1 MNRRKFIRNAFI
13 AGTGAGL
20 LPGQQLF
27 AGPLPFSPNEKF
39 RVGLIGA
46 NGMGWSNMNAFL
58 KIPGVECTAIAD
70 VDQSVLERR
79 AEDAEKLQGIRPKL
93 FQDYRKMLEMKALDA
108 VIIGSPDHWHCLHL
122 CDSLDAGKHAYCE
135 KPLGRTIEECKV
147 MRAAAA
153 ANPRLLV
160 QVGQWQRSGPHYRA
174 ALDYLKSGKI
184 GNVRMVKTWSYVG
197 WKKPISTKPDS
208 PVPAGV
214 DYDLWLGPAP
224 KRPFNPNRFHFEFRW
239 FWDYAGGLMTDWGVH
254 ELDIAFE
261 GMGLKAPL
269 SVMASGGKFG
279 YPDSAAETPDT
290 LQAIYTFDRCNVSW
304 EHVLG
309 ISGGPYNRT
318 EGIAFIGNDATL
330 VVNRQG
336 WAVLPEQETG
346 KDGLLRY
353 RSDKLPDQEKPAN
366 ADYLL
371 LHVKNFLDCIANKT
385 PEKLNCNMDKAANV
399 AINSCIGNIA
409 QRLGR
414 KVYWDAASE
423 RFQND
428 PEADRLMEAGYEN
441 GWKLPVY

>member
-1 MNRRKFIRNAFI
+1 MNRRKFVKNVLA
-13 AGTGAGL
+13 AGAGASFL
-20 LPGQQLF
+20 S
-27 AGPLPFSPNEKF
+27 AGPLWAGSPIFSRSEKF

-58 KIPGVECTAIAD
+58 KVPGVECTAIAD
-70 VDQSVLERR
+70 VDLAVRERR
-79 AEDAEKLQGIRPKL
+79 AADAEKLQGSRPKL
-93 FQDYRKMLEMKALDA
+93 FNDYRKMLEMKELDA

-135 KPLGRTIEECKV
+135 KPLGRTIEECQV
-147 MRAAAA
+147 MRASAVRH
-153 ANPRLLV
+153 PGLMV

-174 ALDYLKSGKI
+174 ALDYLQSGKI
-184 GNVRMVKTWSYVG
+184 GKVRMVKTWSYVG
-197 WKKPISTKPDS
+197 WKKPLVPKADAPI
-208 PVPAGV
+208 PAGV

-224 KRPFNPNRFHFEFRW
+224 RRPFNPNRFHFEFRW

-254 ELDIAFE
+254 QLDIAFE
-261 GMGLKAPL
+261 GLNLQAPQ

-279 YPDSAAETPDT
+279 YPDSAGETPDT
-290 LQAIYTFDRCNVSW
+290 MQTIYTFDRCNVAW

-309 ISGGPYNRT
+309 ISGGPYNRP

-336 WAVLPEQETG
+336 WAVLPEQETTG
-346 KDGLLRY
+346 DGLLRY

-371 LHVKNFLDCIANKT
+371 LHVRNFLDCISNNT
-385 PEKLNCNMDKAANV
+385 PEKLNCNIEKAANV

-414 KVYWDAASE
+414 KVYWDTSAEAFLNDSE
-423 RFQND
+423 ANQLMT
-428 PEADRLMEAGYEN
+428 ADYQN
-441 GWKLPVY
+441 GWRLPQ

>member
-1 MNRRKFIRNAFI
+1 MNRRKFVTNVLAFG
-13 AGTGAGL
+13 AGAGL
-20 LPGQQLF
+20 LSTNPVW
-27 AGPLPFSPNEKF
+27 AGSPIFYRGEKF

-58 KIPGVECTAIAD
+58 KVPGVECTAIAD
-70 VDQSVLERR
+70 VDQSVRERR
-79 AEDAEKLQGIRPKL
+79 AADAQKLQGSRPKL
-93 FQDYRKMLEMKALDA
+93 FNDYRKMLEMKELDA
-108 VIIGSPDHWHCLHL
+108 VIIGTPDHWHCLHL
-122 CDSLDAGKHAYCE
+122 CDSLDAGKHVYCE
-135 KPLGRTIEECKV
+135 KPLGRTIQECQV
-147 MRAAAA
+147 MRVHAVRH
-153 ANPRLLV
+153 PRLMV

-174 ALDYLKSGKI
+174 ALDYLQSGKI

-197 WKKPISTKPDS
+197 WKKPLVPKPDGQ
-208 PVPAGV
+208 VPEGV

-224 KRPFNPNRFHFEFRW
+224 QRPFNPNRFHFEFRW

-254 ELDIAFE
+254 QLDIAFE
-261 GMGLKAPL
+261 GLGLQAPQ

-279 YPDSAAETPDT
+279 YPDSAGETPDT
-290 LQAIYTFDRCNVSW
+290 MQTIYTFDRCNVAW

-366 ADYLL
+366 VDYLL
-371 LHVKNFLDCIANKT
+371 LHVRNFLDCIANNT
-385 PEKLNCNMDKAANV
+385 PEKLNCNIEKAANV

-414 KVYWDAASE
+414 KVYWDASSE
-423 RFQND
+423 RFLHD
-428 PEADRLMEAGYEN
+428 TEANQLMEANYQN
-441 GWKLPVY
+441 GWRLPG